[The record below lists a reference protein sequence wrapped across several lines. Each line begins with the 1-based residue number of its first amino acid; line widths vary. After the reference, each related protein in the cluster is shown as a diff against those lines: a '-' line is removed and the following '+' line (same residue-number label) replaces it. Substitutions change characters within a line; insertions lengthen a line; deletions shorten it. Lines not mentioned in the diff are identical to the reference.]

1 MILYL
6 KNVENLH
13 MINKTPKKKT
23 CQQSNSQKAN
33 LPSKLKK
40 TLLVGWFQY
49 GSHPWKDVG
58 GFAGVHT
65 WPYIKYRVKTH
76 NKTP

>member
-1 MILYL
+1 
-6 KNVENLH
+6 

-65 WPYIKYRVKTH
+65 
-76 NKTP
+76 